1 MKPVVWLLPSCSLM
15 LFLSSCTKNDPT
27 AATGPGYGPF
37 DADGNYIEEFADDP
51 SKWRRPGTRGS
62 APADV
67 PAIAKNDQ
75 PPANANPLAPKIE
88 SSPRPTTR
96 STETTKPVVVAQNKP
111 RETSRPTTVTKETTT
126 ARPKPKSTPVK
137 VKPKVKPKPKTTR
150 YIVKSGDSLSRI
162 AARNGSSVSAI
173 QKANGIS
180 GTLIRPG
187 QSLVIPKR

>member
-15 LFLSSCTKNDPT
+15 LFLSSCSKNDPS
-27 AATGPGYGPF
+27 ASTGPGYGPF
-37 DADGNYIEEFADDP
+37 DAEGNYIDEYADDP
-51 SKWRRPGTRGS
+51 SKWRRPGSRGS

-67 PAIAKNDQ
+67 PAIAKIDQ
-75 PPANANPLAPKIE
+75 PPADANPLAPKNE
-88 SSPRPTTR
+88 SSPRTTTR
-96 STETTKPVVVAQNKP
+96 PTETTKPVVVAQNKP
-111 RETSRPTTVTKETTT
+111 RESSQPTTVARNTTTSRPK
-126 ARPKPKSTPVK
+126 AKSTPV
-137 VKPKVKPKPKTTR
+137 KVKPKPKTTR

-162 AARNGSSVSAI
+162 AARNGSSVTAI